1 LGLFSF
7 VSGIIGAGKQKKA
20 SRRAEA
26 AQLEYLNKALGQQQQ
41 QYDLTRADYAPAQ
54 GLLAPSLTQLGDLV
68 GVNGVDAQRL
78 GMEGVQN
85 SPLLA
90 SIMKNSE
97 EAILQNASATGGVRG
112 GNVQSSL
119 YDNAGMQFNNELQAQ
134 MGRLAGLAGI
144 GMGATDSVANFG
156 QQRANNMGNLYG
168 QQGQVRAG
176 GLLTRGGITAGMW
189 NNAGAFADQV
199 AAAAAGGAGGFGAGG
214 APFNILKFLNGSGG
228 GVNGSITNMF
238 AKNPNIF

>member
-1 LGLFSF
+1 MGLFKF
-7 VSGIIGAGKQKKA
+7 VGGLIGASKQKKA
-20 SRRAEA
+20 SRQAEA
-26 AQLEYLNKALGQQQQ
+26 AQLEYLNKALGEQTR
-41 QYDLTRADYAPAQ
+41 QYDQTRADYAPARE
-54 GLLAPSLTQLGDLV
+54 LLDPSLTQLGDLV
-68 GVNGVDAQRL
+68 GINGVDAQRL
-78 GMEGVQN
+78 GMQGIQN

-90 SIMKNSE
+90 SMMKNSE

-144 GMGATDSVANFG
+144 GLGATDSVANFG
-156 QQRANNMGNLYG
+156 QQRANNVSNLYG

-189 NNAGAFADQV
+189 NNAGAFADSV
-199 AAAAAGGAGGFGAGG
+199 ASAAIGAGAGAGGQ
-214 APFNILKFLNGSGG
+214 PFNAGA
-228 GVNGSITNMF
+228 F
-238 AKNPNIF
+238 AKSMFKGF